1 MNFSCNSF
9 NVWFVLNLV
18 FFQNFYCNFFTR
30 DQVGSKANFPKCSLS
45 KRSSDQIVTNC
56 PVGIGI
62 LFLRGRL
69 SCFWSSHIP
78 TGVLALCTYIAC
90 IWAISGFSILGLM
103 IGSFIFGWIS
113 SIMTS
118 IRLSHSWWVSI
129 WNRRFRVIISLYHG
143 SMFRKLSLTA
153 I

>member
-1 MNFSCNSF
+1 MSYYFKNMNFSCNSF

-30 DQVGSKANFPKCSLS
+30 DQMGSKANFPKCSLS

-56 PVGIGI
+56 PVCIRV

-78 TGVLALCTYIAC
+78 TC
-90 IWAISGFSILGLM
+90 IFGFSILGLM
-103 IGSFIFGWIS
+103 IGSFIFGWVS

-118 IRLSHSWWVSI
+118 IRLSHSWWISI
-129 WNRRFRVIISLYHG
+129 WNRRFRVIISSYHG
-143 SMFRKLSLTA
+143 SMFEK
-153 I
+153 IIF